1 MKVDPRVGRRVR
13 LVSCADPYTSNPRGL
28 EGTVT
33 LIDDTGTIHVRWDN
47 GSTLGLIPGVDRWE
61 DITKTID
68 FACPNCGAKA
78 GERCSDAGI
87 FVRDTAFHPER
98 QKGGR

>member
-1 MKVDPRVGRRVR
+1 MRVDPRVGKRVR
-13 LVSCADPYTSNPRGL
+13 LVRCIDPYTLNPPGT

-33 LIDDTGTIHVRWDN
+33 MVDDTGTVHVRWDN

-68 FACPNCGAKA
+68 IACPNCGARA
-78 GERCSDAGI
+78 GERCSDAGV
-87 FVRDTAFHPER
+87 FVRDAAFHRER
-98 QKGGR
+98 GGGG